1 MYFYKKLCLMLRL
14 DFCVSDRS
22 ICVSFKRL
30 FYRTDTCKPVLF
42 TSLLINTVH
51 HSCCIQCIGQ
61 CVLRQTVGLLVN
73 VQVLNRIA
81 IEFDAT
87 LLTSQMLSFC
97 CIAVRF
103 LCILMFQLL
112 VGRYLA
118 ARCYVSS
125 IMIEIFYGIVL

>member
-1 MYFYKKLCLMLRL
+1 MADLC
-14 DFCVSDRS
+14 
-22 ICVSFKRL
+22 I
-30 FYRTDTCKPVLF
+30 F
-42 TSLLINTVH
+42 TRNCDIL
-51 HSCCIQCIGQ
+51 
-61 CVLRQTVGLLVN
+61 
-73 VQVLNRIA
+73 LNRIA

-87 LLTSQMLSFC
+87 LLASQMLSFC

>member
-1 MYFYKKLCLMLRL
+1 LHIFDVTRVCNLVLDCLAIKIF
-14 DFCVSDRS
+14 DEV
-22 ICVSFKRL
+22 ITNFK
-30 FYRTDTCKPVLF
+30 
-42 TSLLINTVH
+42 SLLLTHYLFWKQVADL
-51 HSCCIQCIGQ
+51 CIFTRNCDI
-61 CVLRQTVGLLVN
+61 L
-73 VQVLNRIA
+73 LNRIA

>member
-1 MYFYKKLCLMLRL
+1 MHIFHVTRECNLVLDCLAIKIFDEVITNFKSLLLTHYLFWKQVADLC
-14 DFCVSDRS
+14 
-22 ICVSFKRL
+22 ICVFL
-30 FYRTDTCKPVLF
+30 QDLCIF
-42 TSLLINTVH
+42 TRNCDIL
-51 HSCCIQCIGQ
+51 
-61 CVLRQTVGLLVN
+61 
-73 VQVLNRIA
+73 LNRIA